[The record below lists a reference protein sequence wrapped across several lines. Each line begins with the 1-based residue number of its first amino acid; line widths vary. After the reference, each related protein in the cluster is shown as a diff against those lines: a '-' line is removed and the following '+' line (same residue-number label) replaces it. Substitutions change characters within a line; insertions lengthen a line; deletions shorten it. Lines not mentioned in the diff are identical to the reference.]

1 MSRWGLLIVMVLAV
15 VNAGCGA
22 RHKVDIAAEETTIR
36 RTDAAWLAAASAH
49 DLDGILPFWSD
60 DATILAPGTPAIAG
74 KEAIR
79 KYVSAAFATPGF
91 SITWKTDK
99 IEVSQAGDFAYS
111 SGIDRISLTTP
122 DGKTVTEENRA
133 VAIWKKQPDGSWKCV
148 MDVMSPG
155 PPRHTHRDTQ

>member
-1 MSRWGLLIVMVLAV
+1 LFIAIVLVL

-22 RHKVDIAAEETTIR
+22 AHKVNIAAEEAAIR
-36 RTDAAWLAAASAH
+36 RTDADWLAAASAH
-49 DLDGILPFWSD
+49 DLDRILPFWSD
-60 DATILAPGTPAIAG
+60 DATILAPGTPAIIG

-79 KYVSAAFATPGF
+79 KYVAGAFATLGF

-99 IEVSQAGDFAYS
+99 IEVSQAGDLAYS
-111 SGIDRISLTTP
+111 SGTDRISVTTP

-155 PPRHTHRDTQ
+155 PPQDTHRDTQ